1 MKITKIYVVSVL
13 TMIVIGLVA
22 FTTNA
27 QAPSSLPTPK
37 QPEKPLDKTA
47 VASLIEEFSR
57 NLWDLLSDEEAA
69 ETIVNRWKER
79 KDLVGKTRSQAIHRL
94 YEDVVNVVDDS
105 KKTGKVWDTWETN
118 ERNPPKPPTKPPP
131 VTEDECA
138 KAKMEQGTV
147 KFYDDRRGYGYIIRK
162 DGTEV
167 FLHHTVILGS
177 GDALKLKEADRV
189 RFTVFQ
195 GPNGVLAKC
204 VAKFK
209 K

>member
-1 MKITKIYVVSVL
+1 MKNTNVL
-13 TMIVIGLVA
+13 VAAVLAMIVICLVA
-22 FTTNA
+22 LTSSA
-27 QAPSSLPTPK
+27 QAPSALPTPK
-37 QPEKPLDKTA
+37 HPEKPLDKIA
-47 VASLIEEFSR
+47 VESMIEEFSR
-57 NLWDLLSDEEAA
+57 NLWDLLSDEAAA

-79 KDLVGKTRSQAIHRL
+79 KDLVGKTRSQAIHL
-94 YEDVVNVVDDS
+94 LFEDVVKVVDDS

-131 VTEDECA
+131 STGDQCSNA
-138 KAKMEQGTV
+138 KTEQGTV
-147 KFYDDRRGYGYIIRK
+147 KFYSDAHGYGYIIRK

-167 FLHHTVILGS
+167 FLHYTAILGS

-189 RFTVFQ
+189 RFTVVQ
-195 GPNGVLAKC
+195 GPNGLLAKC